1 MVLSRKGFII
11 MASDT
16 SVHETIVDWVG
27 DVVAVESHIEEALD
41 HQLKLSTG
49 SSEVGDAIQH
59 FHDTVRDSKKCAV
72 AFQESQGTTAGNPV
86 IKTGAELLGKAAGV
100 IDRIRKDT
108 PSKALR
114 DDYVAFNM
122 AAISYTMLHTTAL
135 ALEDQ
140 KTVAFAAEGLSTY
153 AKLITK
159 VNSVIPRAVIDD
171 LLANGDVEVKDPNMA
186 DNARKTIDQIWKD
199 AAH

>member
-1 MVLSRKGFII
+1 
-11 MASDT
+11 MANDT

-27 DVVAVESHIEEALD
+27 DVVAVEGHIEEALD

-49 SSEVGDAIQH
+49 SAEVGEAIQH
-59 FHDTVRDSKKCAV
+59 FHDTVRDSKRRAV
-72 AFQESQGTTAGNPV
+72 AFQESQGTTPGNPV
-86 IKTGAELLGKAAGV
+86 IKTGAEILGKAAGV

-114 DDYVAFNM
+114 DDYVAFNL

-135 ALEDQ
+135 ALEDH
-140 KTVAFAAEGLSTY
+140 KTVTFAAEGLSTY
-153 AKLITK
+153 AKLITRI
-159 VNSVIPRAVIDD
+159 NSVIPRATIDD
-171 LLANGDVEVKDPNMA
+171 LLANGDVQVKDPEIA
-186 DNARKTIDQIWKD
+186 SKARETIDQIWKD

>member
-1 MVLSRKGFII
+1 
-11 MASDT
+11 MANDT
-16 SVHETIVDWVG
+16 HVHETIVDWIG

-49 SSEVGDAIQH
+49 SSEVGEAIKH
-59 FHDTVRDSKKCAV
+59 FHDTVRDSKKRAV
-72 AFQESQGTTAGNPV
+72 AFQKSQGTTAGNPV
-86 IKTGAELLGKAAGV
+86 IKTGSEILGKAAGV

-114 DDYVAFNM
+114 DDYVAFNL

-140 KTVAFAAEGLSTY
+140 MTVAFAAEGLSTY
-153 AKLITK
+153 AKMINK
-159 VNSVIPRAVIDD
+159 INSIIPRATIDD
-171 LLANGDVEVKDPNMA
+171 LLANDDVQVKNPEIVNQ
-186 DNARKTIDQIWKD
+186 ARETVDKIWQD